1 MMENPTPTRSASEHV
16 VISTKVYFDAVK
28 KDLGQGRSVIIPLK
42 GVSMRPFVE
51 NLRDKA
57 LLVAVPPETLRVGDA
72 VLAEIAPDRYVLHR
86 IIRREGD
93 RLTLMGD
100 GNVRGTESCRAA
112 DVVGRVEA
120 FYRKGRQKPDLTSG
134 LKWRLYSAVWTRIRP
149 LRRYL
154 LFTYRHLCV
163 H

>member
-1 MMENPTPTRSASEHV
+1 MMDTTEKNRTATERV
-16 VISTKVYFDAVK
+16 VISTKAYFDAVK
-28 KDLGQGRSVIIPLK
+28 KDLAAGRSVIIPLK

-57 LLVAVPPETLRVGDA
+57 LLATVPPETLRVGDA
-72 VLAEIAPDRYVLHR
+72 VLAEIAPDMYVLHR
-86 IIRREGD
+86 IVRREGD

-100 GNVRGTESCRAA
+100 GNVRGTESCTAA

-134 LKWRLYSAVWTRIRP
+134 LKWRLYSAIWTRILP

-154 LFTYRHLCV
+154 LFAYRHLCV
-163 H
+163 R

>member
-1 MMENPTPTRSASEHV
+1 MMETPTPTRTAAEHV

-100 GNVRGTESCRAA
+100 GNVRGTECCRAV

-154 LFTYRHLCV
+154 LFAYRHLCV

>member
-1 MMENPTPTRSASEHV
+1 MMDTTEKNRKATERV
-16 VISTKVYFDAVK
+16 VISTKAYFDAVK
-28 KDLGQGRSVIIPLK
+28 KDLAQGRSVIIPLK

-57 LLVAVPPETLRVGDA
+57 LLATVPPETLRVGDA

-86 IIRREGD
+86 IVRREGD

-100 GNVRGTESCRAA
+100 GNLHGTENCTAA

-120 FYRKGRQKPDLTSG
+120 FYRKGRQKPDLTTG
-134 LKWRLYSAVWTRIRP
+134 LKWRLYSAIWTRIRP

-154 LFTYRHLCV
+154 LFAYRHLCV
-163 H
+163 R

>member
-1 MMENPTPTRSASEHV
+1 MMETANPTRTAAEHV

-28 KDLGQGRSVIIPLK
+28 EDLRQGRSVIIPLK

-57 LLVAVPPETLRVGDA
+57 LLVTVPPETLRVGDA

-100 GNVRGTESCRAA
+100 GNVRGTESCRAT

-154 LFTYRHLCV
+154 LFAYRHLCV

>member
-1 MMENPTPTRSASEHV
+1 MMETPTPTRTAAEHV

-100 GNVRGTESCRAA
+100 GNVSGTESCRAA

-120 FYRKGRQKPDLTSG
+120 FYRKGRQKADLTTG

-149 LRRYL
+149 LHRYL
-154 LFTYRHLCV
+154 LFAYRHLCV

>member
-1 MMENPTPTRSASEHV
+1 MMGTTENIGTTAEHIT
-16 VISTKVYFDAVK
+16 ISTKVYFDAVK
-28 KDLGQGRSVIIPLK
+28 KDLAQGQSVIIPLK

-57 LLVAVPPETLRVGDA
+57 LLVAVPSESLRVGDA

-100 GNVRGTESCRAA
+100 GNVRGTESCAA
-112 DVVGRVEA
+112 THVVGRVEA

-154 LFTYRHLCV
+154 LFAYRHLCV

>member
-1 MMENPTPTRSASEHV
+1 MMETPTPTRTTAEHV

-57 LLVAVPPETLRVGDA
+57 LLVAVPPETLCVGDA

-100 GNVRGTESCRAA
+100 GNVRGTESCRAV

-154 LFTYRHLCV
+154 LFAYRHLCV

>member
-1 MMENPTPTRSASEHV
+1 MMETPTPNRTAAEHV

-28 KDLGQGRSVIIPLK
+28 KDLRQGRSVIIPLK

-93 RLTLMGD
+93 SLTLMGD
-100 GNVRGTESCRAA
+100 GNVRGTESCRTT

-154 LFTYRHLCV
+154 LFAYRHLCV

>member
-1 MMENPTPTRSASEHV
+1 MMETPTPTRTAAEHV

-57 LLVAVPPETLRVGDA
+57 LLVAVPPETLREGDA

-134 LKWRLYSAVWTRIRP
+134 LKWRFYSAVWTRIRP

-154 LFTYRHLCV
+154 LFAYRHLCV

>member
-1 MMENPTPTRSASEHV
+1 MMDTTEKNRKATERV
-16 VISTKVYFDAVK
+16 VISTKAYFEAVK
-28 KDLGQGRSVIIPLK
+28 KDLAQGRSVIIPLK

-57 LLVAVPPETLRVGDA
+57 LLATVPPETLRVGDA

-86 IIRREGD
+86 IVRREGD

-100 GNVRGTESCRAA
+100 GNLHGTENCTAA

-120 FYRKGRQKPDLTSG
+120 FYRKGRQKPDLTTG
-134 LKWRLYSAVWTRIRP
+134 LKWRLYSAIWTRIRP

-154 LFTYRHLCV
+154 LFAYRHLCV
-163 H
+163 R